1 MVAVRFVVMV
11 SVIFMIMVRIM
22 VIVMVRGWGY
32 VNGDDN
38 GNGYG

>member
-11 SVIFMIMVRIM
+11 SVIFMIRVR

-32 VNGDDN
+32 VNGYVN

>member
-11 SVIFMIMVRIM
+11 SVIFMIMVRVR

-32 VNGDDN
+32 VNGDVN